1 MTREIF
7 LTGTPQ
13 TEPEPRELRAGKLEA
28 TWDNAALRKVCW
40 DGVEIMRAVLFLV
53 RTPGWGTPEG
63 VLSDLRIEET
73 AGRFTLSVHQHFGEP
88 GEGVGVHLRFT
99 GDESGTLRAVAD
111 IRSEVPFDTFRT
123 GLIALHPLDGFAG
136 TDVDVMHAE
145 GADQS
150 HTIPRQL
157 SPGQPLFDIEAIT
170 HSPVPGMTVE
180 TRFSGDIFE
189 MEDHRQW
196 SDASFKTYNRPIALP
211 LPYTLDPG
219 TPIEQSVTL
228 TVTGS
233 TGGQVPAAPVA
244 VPPIAG
250 QRLPVFALPVDSP
263 DAAREALDHLDALLA
278 LAPARLLVRLDGT
291 RDADADLAPIA
302 ELAKTLGA
310 EVEMQ
315 AILAADSDTAG
326 AAELAALADACKA
339 AGLQVARIAALPKVD
354 EGSFQPGQDRPPHA
368 ADTAIAA
375 ALADS
380 FPGAAHIGG
389 TPAFFTEFNRK
400 RPDPALWDG
409 LTFSTAP
416 VVHAAEDRSVMET
429 LEALPHILASATD
442 LSGGLPI
449 SIGPTG
455 IGMRINPYG
464 PAPTENDPEKREGM
478 AARDPRQRGLFA
490 GAWSVGYLARI
501 APFAPDRFAFG
512 APTGPFGLIS
522 TPQSYTRAFWDDQPD
537 GALYPLFHAAR
548 WIAGAGGAEVV
559 SARTEN
565 GVAHIV
571 WQTESGRRALVA
583 NLTVDL
589 APVPGLDVTAPHSV
603 CLDAETLPSLMNIPA
618 PRPSPGLPDN
628 LDAYAIL
635 YCEEGAG
642 T

>member
-1 MTREIF
+1 MVRRVLQRLTTAQIACAAPTRS
-7 LTGTPQ
+7 TQHTPDRAVVTPDRHPQ
-13 TEPEPRELRAGKLEA
+13 ATCEDKCRRAGASLPSGPA
-28 TWDNAALRKVCW
+28 SAGLRHSP
-40 DGVEIMRAVLFLV
+40 V
-53 RTPGWGTPEG
+53 RLTRRRRERIDPF
-63 VLSDLRIEET
+63 SDAP
-73 AGRFTLSVHQHFGEP
+73 AGRFRRCAPS
-88 GEGVGVHLRFT
+88 
-99 GDESGTLRAVAD
+99 S
-111 IRSEVPFDTFRT
+111 
-123 GLIALHPLDGFAG
+123 AG
-136 TDVDVMHAE
+136 
-145 GADQS
+145 S
-150 HTIPRQL
+150 
-157 SPGQPLFDIEAIT
+157 S
-170 HSPVPGMTVE
+170 
-180 TRFSGDIFE
+180 
-189 MEDHRQW
+189 
-196 SDASFKTYNRPIALP
+196 
-211 LPYTLDPG
+211 
-219 TPIEQSVTL
+219 
-228 TVTGS
+228 
-233 TGGQVPAAPVA
+233 
-244 VPPIAG
+244 
-250 QRLPVFALPVDSP
+250 
-263 DAAREALDHLDALLA
+263 
-278 LAPARLLVRLDGT
+278 GT